1 MPCGPTAVHK
11 QPRRPEG
18 ISFTNPESP
27 RRTKLGNES
36 GIIPRLCPKVGNESG
51 IIPRLCPKVG
61 NESDIIPQLCPKV
74 GNDIPFITHFTKDN
88 HAKTMNDVPPET
100 YKTLYNKKTAQNK
113 GQSKNSSIIYLVV
126 SSVQVIPNAPS
137 PKCVPITAPK

>member
-36 GIIPRLCPKVGNESG
+36 GIIPRLCPKVGNESD
-51 IIPRLCPKVG
+51 IIPQLCPKVGNKSDIIPQSCPKVG

-100 YKTLYNKKTAQNK
+100 YKTLYNKKTAQNEGAVEK
-113 GQSKNSSIIYLVV
+113 
-126 SSVQVIPNAPS
+126 
-137 PKCVPITAPK
+137 

>member
-27 RRTKLGNES
+27 RRTKL
-36 GIIPRLCPKVGNESG
+36 GNESG

-100 YKTLYNKKTAQNK
+100 YKTLYNKKTAQNEGAVEK
-113 GQSKNSSIIYLVV
+113 
-126 SSVQVIPNAPS
+126 
-137 PKCVPITAPK
+137 

>member
-61 NESDIIPQLCPKV
+61 NESGIIPQLCPKV

-100 YKTLYNKKTAQNK
+100 YKTLYNKKTAQNEGAVEK
-113 GQSKNSSIIYLVV
+113 
-126 SSVQVIPNAPS
+126 
-137 PKCVPITAPK
+137 

>member
-36 GIIPRLCPKVGNESG
+36 G
-51 IIPRLCPKVG
+51 
-61 NESDIIPQLCPKV
+61 IIPQLCPKV

>member
-36 GIIPRLCPKVGNESG
+36 GIIPRLCPKVGNES
-51 IIPRLCPKVG
+51 
-61 NESDIIPQLCPKV
+61 DIIPQSCPKV

>member
-1 MPCGPTAVHK
+1 MHPLDGFFLFCRDHFLVIRDETEMPCGPTAVHK

-27 RRTKLGNES
+27 RRTKL
-36 GIIPRLCPKVGNESG
+36 GNESG

-100 YKTLYNKKTAQNK
+100 YKTLYNKKTAQNEGAVEK
-113 GQSKNSSIIYLVV
+113 
-126 SSVQVIPNAPS
+126 
-137 PKCVPITAPK
+137 

>member
-51 IIPRLCPKVG
+51 
-61 NESDIIPQLCPKV
+61 IIPQLCPKV

>member
-1 MPCGPTAVHK
+1 MPCGPTVVHK

-36 GIIPRLCPKVGNESG
+36 GIIPQ
-51 IIPRLCPKVG
+51 LCPKVG
-61 NESDIIPQLCPKV
+61 NESDIIPQSCPKV

-113 GQSKNSSIIYLVV
+113 GQSKNSSLIYLVV

>member
-51 IIPRLCPKVG
+51 IIPRLCPKAGNESDIIPQLCPKVG
-61 NESDIIPQLCPKV
+61 NESDIIPQSCPKV

-100 YKTLYNKKTAQNK
+100 YKTLYNKKNC
-113 GQSKNSSIIYLVV
+113 
-126 SSVQVIPNAPS
+126 
-137 PKCVPITAPK
+137 PK

>member
-27 RRTKLGNES
+27 RRTKL
-36 GIIPRLCPKVGNESG
+36 GNESG

>member
-1 MPCGPTAVHK
+1 MPCGPTVVHK

-36 GIIPRLCPKVGNESG
+36 GIIPRLCPKV
-51 IIPRLCPKVG
+51 R

-74 GNDIPFITHFTKDN
+74 GNDIPLITHFTKDN

-113 GQSKNSSIIYLVV
+113 GQSKNSSLIYLVV

>member
-1 MPCGPTAVHK
+1 M
-11 QPRRPEG
+11 
-18 ISFTNPESP
+18 
-27 RRTKLGNES
+27 
-36 GIIPRLCPKVGNESG
+36 GNESG

-100 YKTLYNKKTAQNK
+100 YKTLYNKKTAQNEGAVEK
-113 GQSKNSSIIYLVV
+113 
-126 SSVQVIPNAPS
+126 
-137 PKCVPITAPK
+137 

>member
-1 MPCGPTAVHK
+1 MPCGPTSVHK

-51 IIPRLCPKVG
+51 
-61 NESDIIPQLCPKV
+61 IIPQLCPKV

>member
-36 GIIPRLCPKVGNESG
+36 GIIPRLCPKVGNES
-51 IIPRLCPKVG
+51 
-61 NESDIIPQLCPKV
+61 DIIPQLCPKV

-88 HAKTMNDVPPET
+88 HAKTMNDDPTET